1 MVLSFFFPCSCSF
14 LQFLSFA
21 MVHST
26 LSKQF
31 RRHSH
36 DYGKK
41 AFFCILYSV
50 SLLCYL
56 LLPAQSLQFLL
67 LNILISGNPMKELSF
82 YRMEAI
88 LFLPFRKI
96 HVFLS
101 TLLHTPKV
109 AAKPARYT
117 LPAKILCIPL
127 PCTEFFHTTGAPHL
141 Q

>member
-1 MVLSFFFPCSCSF
+1 MTMKKGFFLC
-14 LQFLSFA
+14 
-21 MVHST
+21 
-26 LSKQF
+26 
-31 RRHSH
+31 
-36 DYGKK
+36 
-41 AFFCILYSV
+41 

-67 LNILISGNPMKELSF
+67 LNILILGNPMKELSF

-96 HVFLS
+96 HVFFS

-109 AAKPARYT
+109 AAKPAQYT
-117 LPAKILCIPL
+117 LPAGVLCTPL
-127 PCTEFFHTTGAPHL
+127 PCTVFFHTTGAPHL